1 MQEIKDAT
9 NDKTSV
15 KTDGGDALAFKP
27 SISIRRK
34 QTRRIVAQ
42 VDEEKA
48 ASFDEYVRFVSECSG
63 YEVVAGDV
71 MNEILKAHFARD
83 GGFKQ
88 WRAVKSKNVAAS
100 QV

>member
-1 MQEIKDAT
+1 MQETKDVT

-15 KTDGGDALAFKP
+15 KSDSGDAPAFKP

-34 QTRRIVAQ
+34 QTRRIVAS

-48 ASFDEYVRFVSECSG
+48 DSFDEYVRFVSECCG
-63 YEVVAGDV
+63 YEVSAGDV
-71 MNEILKAHFARD
+71 MNEILKAHFTRD

-88 WRAVKSKNVAAS
+88 WRATAKNGAAS
-100 QV
+100 SV

>member
-1 MQEIKDAT
+1 MQENIEYT
-9 NDKTSV
+9 TEKTTEKNENGNAS
-15 KTDGGDALAFKP
+15 AFKP

-34 QTRRIVAQ
+34 QTRRLNIQ

-48 ASFDEYVRFVSECSG
+48 DLFDEYVGFVSICYG
-63 YEVVAGDV
+63 YEVSAGDV

-88 WRAVKSKNVAAS
+88 WRISAKKDSSK
-100 QV
+100 